1 MNSLK
6 RLFLNEIFIITIILL
21 NSVLIFLEGF
31 PNLSI
36 DFKLISTLHYLFLII
51 YVFEL
56 IFKINEYGFKNYIK
70 EGLNKLDFVLVLIS
84 IPELITIFVEINTT
98 DFSFLFTLRSIRL
111 IRIVRLFRVVALFE
125 SSKLLFRGIKR
136 ALKSSYLILFVF
148 VLINFIFALLS
159 HNLFSNIAPD
169 YFGDPLK
176 SLYSIFKV
184 FTIEG
189 WYEIPDIVTE
199 KYTSQISIWAVRLY
213 FILVLFIGGIF
224 GLSIINS
231 VFVEGVI
238 HDEEED
244 KKLDEIITRLDNIE
258 NKLKK

>member
-1 MNSLK
+1 M
-6 RLFLNEIFIITIILL
+6 
-21 NSVLIFLEGF
+21 
-31 PNLSI
+31 
-36 DFKLISTLHYLFLII
+36 
-51 YVFEL
+51 
-56 IFKINEYGFKNYIK
+56 
-70 EGLNKLDFVLVLIS
+70 
-84 IPELITIFVEINTT
+84 
-98 DFSFLFTLRSIRL
+98 
-111 IRIVRLFRVVALFE
+111 VAIFE
-125 SSKLLFRGIKR
+125 SSKLLFRGVKR

-199 KYTSQISIWAVRLY
+199 NYTSQISIWAVRLY

-238 HDEEED
+238 HDEDED